1 MKKGLIIGLLLCVTA
16 AGVFASPS
24 DGIFACK
31 VGQFDVYMMVERETA
46 GNAGILAG
54 ADPAILQR
62 LIPAAG
68 FKHSTNT
75 FLIKMPGRNIVID
88 TGFGGAIFDKINKL
102 GVPPEKV
109 DAVLLTH
116 MHGDHIG
123 GLQKDS
129 KACFPNAKVYVSA
142 KELEFFTKTNVN
154 QAAVDALKPYGSN
167 VVTFDPAALGSTLK
181 EILPGVS
188 PFAAYGHTPGHSG
201 FLVENGGAKL
211 LIAGDF
217 LHVALVQFAYPDIST
232 TYDADQKAAA
242 VVRRQILDYAAKNQ
256 IPVAGA
262 HIVYPALG
270 TVTADGNGYKFTP
283 SAE

>member
-1 MKKGLIIGLLLCVTA
+1 MKKGIIIGLLLCAMA
-16 AGVFASPS
+16 ASGFASQS
-24 DGIFACK
+24 DGIFAYK

-46 GNAGILAG
+46 GNAAILAG

-75 FLIKMPGRNIVID
+75 FLIKTPGRNIVID

-102 GVPPEKV
+102 GVSPDKV

-116 MHGDHIG
+116 LHGDHIG
-123 GLQKDS
+123 GLQKDG
-129 KACFPNAKVYVSA
+129 KALFPNAKIYLSA
-142 KELEFFTKTNVN
+142 KEYEFFTKTQVN
-154 QAAVDALKPYGSN
+154 QGAVDALKPYGAN
-167 VVTFDPAALGSTLK
+167 VVTFDPGALGSTLK

-188 PFAAYGHTPGHSG
+188 PFAAHGHTPGHTG
-201 FLVENGGAKL
+201 YLVESGGARL

-242 VVRRQILDYAAKNQ
+242 IVRRQILDYAVKNK

-270 TVTADGNGYKFTP
+270 TVEAEGNGFKFIP